1 MSTAVAAALKKIAAF
16 ILSDKQLRGKVLVII
31 GSIIAGL
38 LGLMCLPAVVLLSLG
53 NMEFEPPEIDKSLF
67 NEAAFIENLSDEQ
80 QAQLVNLQNQ
90 GQAIESAMVN
100 ADCKNQTIKAQLIY
114 LSFFEGVQNFN
125 VDSYANIFKNSP
137 DDKAIIDT
145 LNSTYGLKI
154 DYSEFMKS
162 YTWVMNAT
170 INGYM
175 FEDSKSKNAADLAAW
190 AENAYISGWGYKDG
204 AFGDRDNTDRIR
216 YVDGSG
222 LILGY
227 LRYDSEQKMFNSEPS
242 SFHFTSKGSLDKMP
256 DEAGNILSD
265 GTNFGVYVGGAEV
278 IFASEEL
285 GYVTKEKVADGAW
298 NSWSSISGA
307 AYNTD
312 ISFEEYDEKKKNNLG
327 LVQWAIQAH
336 EAGWGYIYGTYGNV
350 LTENLLQDRAVVFGG
365 EVTDYMDFIRQNWL
379 GKRTADCVGLI
390 KGYSWYDS
398 ASGEIRVGTNG
409 MMDMGA
415 NAMFAN
421 ATVKGTIDTIPEVPG
436 LAVWVDGHIGIYI
449 GNGEVIEAMNTLRG
463 VTRTQLAGREWTH
476 WLQIPYISYV
486 DQRDA
491 EPMPNKSNQ

>member
-1 MSTAVAAALKKIAAF
+1 MSTAVVAALKKIAAF
-16 ILSDKQLRGKVLVII
+16 ILSDKELRGKTFVII

-38 LGLMCLPAVVLLSLG
+38 LGLMCLPAVVLVSLG

-90 GQAIESAMVN
+90 GQAIENAMVN

-114 LSFFEGVQNFN
+114 LSFFEGVHNFN

-154 DYSEFMKS
+154 DYSKFMKS

-175 FEDSKSKNAADLAAW
+175 FADSKSKNAADLAAW

-204 AFGDRDNTDRIR
+204 TFGDRDDTDRIR
-216 YVDGSG
+216 YTDSAG

-227 LRYDSEQKMFNSEPS
+227 LRYDPEQKMFNSEPS

-256 DEAGNILSD
+256 DEVGIILSD
-265 GTNFGVYVGGAEV
+265 GTDFGVYVGGGEV

-312 ISFEEYDEKKKNNLG
+312 ISFDEYDEKKKNNLG

-350 LTENLLQDRAVVFGG
+350 LTENLLQDRAAVFGS
-365 EVTDYMDFIRQNWL
+365 EVTDYMDFIRQNWI

-390 KGYSWYDS
+390 KGYGWYD
-398 ASGEIRVGTNG
+398 AESGEIKVGSNG
-409 MMDMGA
+409 MMDVGA
-415 NAMFAN
+415 NAMFSN
-421 ATVKGTIDTIPEVPG
+421 ATMKGTIDTIPEVPG

-486 DQRDA
+486 ENMEED
-491 EPMPNKSNQ
+491 K

>member
-16 ILSDKQLRGKVLVII
+16 ILSDKELRGKVLVII

-38 LGLMCLPAVVLLSLG
+38 LGLICLPAVVLVSLG

-114 LSFFEGVQNFN
+114 LSFFEGVHNFN

-154 DYSEFMKS
+154 DYSKFMKS

-175 FEDSKSKNAADLAAW
+175 FADSKSKNAADLAAW

-204 AFGDRDNTDRIR
+204 TFGDRDDTDRIR
-216 YVDGSG
+216 YTDCAG

-227 LRYDSEQKMFNSEPS
+227 LRYDPEQKMFNSEPS
-242 SFHFTSKGSLDKMP
+242 SFNFTSKGSFDKMP
-256 DEAGNILSD
+256 DEVGIILSD
-265 GTNFGVYVGGAEV
+265 GTNFGVYVGGGEV

-350 LTENLLQDRAVVFGG
+350 LTENLLQDRAAVFGS

-390 KGYSWYDS
+390 KGYGWYD
-398 ASGEIRVGTNG
+398 AESGEIKVGSNG
-409 MMDMGA
+409 MMEVGA
-415 NAMFAN
+415 NAMFSN

-486 DQRDA
+486 ENMEED
-491 EPMPNKSNQ
+491 K

>member
-16 ILSDKQLRGKVLVII
+16 ILSDKELRGKVLVII

-38 LGLMCLPAVVLLSLG
+38 LGLMCLPAVVLVSLG

-90 GQAIESAMVN
+90 GQAIENAMVN

-114 LSFFEGVQNFN
+114 LSFFEGVHNFN

-137 DDKAIIDT
+137 DDKAIIDS
-145 LNSTYGLKI
+145 LNSTYGFKI

-175 FEDSKSKNAADLAAW
+175 FADSKSKNAADLAAW

-227 LRYDSEQKMFNSEPS
+227 LRYDPEQKMFNSEPS

-256 DEAGNILSD
+256 DEVGIILSD
-265 GTNFGVYVGGAEV
+265 GTDFGVYVGGGEV

-327 LVQWAIQAH
+327 LVQWVIQAH
-336 EAGWGYIYGTYGNV
+336 EAG
-350 LTENLLQDRAVVFGG
+350 
-365 EVTDYMDFIRQNWL
+365 
-379 GKRTADCVGLI
+379 
-390 KGYSWYDS
+390 
-398 ASGEIRVGTNG
+398 
-409 MMDMGA
+409 
-415 NAMFAN
+415 
-421 ATVKGTIDTIPEVPG
+421 
-436 LAVWVDGHIGIYI
+436 
-449 GNGEVIEAMNTLRG
+449 
-463 VTRTQLAGREWTH
+463 
-476 WLQIPYISYV
+476 
-486 DQRDA
+486 
-491 EPMPNKSNQ
+491 

>member
-16 ILSDKQLRGKVLVII
+16 ILSDKELRGKTFVII

-38 LGLMCLPAVVLLSLG
+38 LGLMCLPAVVLVSLG

-350 LTENLLQDRAVVFGG
+350 LTENLLQDRAAVFGS

-390 KGYSWYDS
+390 KGYGWYDS

-409 MMDMGA
+409 MMDVGA

-421 ATVKGTIDTIPEVPG
+421 ATVKGKIDTDSRSP
-436 LAVWVDGHIGIYI
+436 
-449 GNGEVIEAMNTLRG
+449 
-463 VTRTQLAGREWTH
+463 RTCRVGGRSHRNLH
-476 WLQIPYISYV
+476 W
-486 DQRDA
+486 
-491 EPMPNKSNQ
+491 

>member
-16 ILSDKQLRGKVLVII
+16 ILSDKELRGKTFVII

-114 LSFFEGVQNFN
+114 LSFFDGVQNFN
-125 VDSYANIFKNSP
+125 AQSYANIFKNSP

-175 FEDSKSKNAADLAAW
+175 FADSKNKNATDLAVW

-204 AFGDRDNTDRIR
+204 TFGDRDDTDRIR

-227 LRYDSEQKMFNSEPS
+227 LRYDPEQKMFNSEPS

-256 DEAGNILSD
+256 DEVGIILSD
-265 GTNFGVYVGGAEV
+265 GTDFGVYVGGGEV

-298 NSWSSISGA
+298 NSWSSISSA

-350 LTENLLQDRAVVFGG
+350 LTENLLQDRAAVFGS
-365 EVTDYMDFIRQNWL
+365 EVTDYMDFIRQNWI

-390 KGYSWYDS
+390 KGYGWYD
-398 ASGEIRVGTNG
+398 AESGEIKVGSNG
-409 MMDMGA
+409 MMDVGA
-415 NAMFAN
+415 NAMFSN
-421 ATVKGTIDTIPEVPG
+421 ATMKGTIDTIPEVPG

-486 DQRDA
+486 ENMEED
-491 EPMPNKSNQ
+491 K

>member
-1 MSTAVAAALKKIAAF
+1 MWSKWQ
-16 ILSDKQLRGKVLVII
+16 SR
-31 GSIIAGL
+31 
-38 LGLMCLPAVVLLSLG
+38 
-53 NMEFEPPEIDKSLF
+53 E
-67 NEAAFIENLSDEQ
+67 
-80 QAQLVNLQNQ
+80 
-90 GQAIESAMVN
+90 
-100 ADCKNQTIKAQLIY
+100 AQLIY

-125 VDSYANIFKNSP
+125 VDFYANIFKNSP

-175 FEDSKSKNAADLAAW
+175 FADSKSKNAADLAAW

-227 LRYDSEQKMFNSEPS
+227 LRYDPEQKMFNSEPS

-256 DEAGNILSD
+256 DEVGIILSD
-265 GTNFGVYVGGAEV
+265 GTNFGVYVGGGEV

-285 GYVTKEKVADGAW
+285 GYVTKEKVADGTW

-312 ISFEEYDEKKKNNLG
+312 ISFDEYDEKKKNNLG

-350 LTENLLQDRAVVFGG
+350 LTENLLQDRAAVFGS
-365 EVTDYMDFIRQNWL
+365 EVTDYMDFIRQNWI

-390 KGYSWYDS
+390 KGCGWYDS
-398 ASGEIRVGTNG
+398 ASGEIMVGTNS
-409 MMDMGA
+409 MMDVGA
-415 NAMFAN
+415 NAMFSN

-486 DQRDA
+486 ENMEED
-491 EPMPNKSNQ
+491 K

>member
-1 MSTAVAAALKKIAAF
+1 MSTAVVAALKKIAAF
-16 ILSDKQLRGKVLVII
+16 ILSDKELRGKVLVII
-31 GSIIAGL
+31 GSIIAGF

-114 LSFFEGVQNFN
+114 LPFFEGVHNFN

-154 DYSEFMKS
+154 DYSKFMKS

-175 FEDSKSKNAADLAAW
+175 FADSKSKNAADLAAW

-204 AFGDRDNTDRIR
+204 TFGDRDDTDRIR
-216 YVDGSG
+216 YADGSG

-227 LRYDSEQKMFNSEPS
+227 LRYDPEQKMFNSEPS

-256 DEAGNILSD
+256 DEVGIILSD
-265 GTNFGVYVGGAEV
+265 GTDFGVYVGGGEV
-278 IFASEEL
+278 IFASEEF

-336 EAGWGYIYGTYGNV
+336 EAGWGYITA
-350 LTENLLQDRAVVFGG
+350 LT
-365 EVTDYMDFIRQNWL
+365 
-379 GKRTADCVGLI
+379 
-390 KGYSWYDS
+390 
-398 ASGEIRVGTNG
+398 
-409 MMDMGA
+409 
-415 NAMFAN
+415 AM
-421 ATVKGTIDTIPEVPG
+421 
-436 LAVWVDGHIGIYI
+436 
-449 GNGEVIEAMNTLRG
+449 
-463 VTRTQLAGREWTH
+463 
-476 WLQIPYISYV
+476 S
-486 DQRDA
+486 
-491 EPMPNKSNQ
+491 